1 MSTIPGFWAV
11 VPAGGAGTRLWP
23 LSRAAHPKFLLDLT
37 GSGRT
42 LLQATVDRLEPL
54 TGDRVVVVT
63 GAAHADAVRAQLPG
77 LAGDQVLAE
86 PSPRDSM
93 AAIGLAAA
101 VVERQ
106 DPQAVIGSFAADHV
120 IPDTAAFESV
130 IREAAEVAREGHLV
144 TIGIE
149 PTSPATGFGYIRAGE
164 ALPGFATALRAVEFV
179 EKPDA
184 VRAAQYVASGEF
196 RWNAGMFVVRA
207 ATLLD
212 LLAQWHHE
220 LAAGV
225 RAIAASPERLD
236 ELWPG
241 LTRIAIDHAVAEP
254 AADAG
259 HVVVVP
265 APFSWDDVGD
275 FASLAELLPPVEGEP
290 GLRVLGSVDDVTTI
304 DASGIVAAAGGRRV
318 AVVGI
323 EDVVVIDTP
332 DAVLVTTRSRAQD
345 VKAVVDALKA
355 QGRTDLT

>member
-1 MSTIPGFWAV
+1 
-11 VPAGGAGTRLWP
+11 
-23 LSRAAHPKFLLDLT
+23 
-37 GSGRT
+37 
-42 LLQATVDRLEPL
+42 
-54 TGDRVVVVT
+54 
-63 GAAHADAVRAQLPG
+63 VRAQLPG

-265 APFSWDDVGD
+265 APFTWDDVGD

>member
-1 MSTIPGFWAV
+1 MPCG
-11 VPAGGAGTRLWP
+11 
-23 LSRAAHPKFLLDLT
+23 LSF
-37 GSGRT
+37 
-42 LLQATVDRLEPL
+42 
-54 TGDRVVVVT
+54 
-63 GAAHADAVRAQLPG
+63 
-77 LAGDQVLAE
+77 
-86 PSPRDSM
+86 
-93 AAIGLAAA
+93 
-101 VVERQ
+101 Q

-149 PTSPATGFGYIRAGE
+149 PTSPA
-164 ALPGFATALRAVEFV
+164 FV

-265 APFSWDDVGD
+265 APFTWDDVGD